1 MSTRSCIVIFVH
13 CAAVIAW
20 LVLSTQIFRF
30 RMKVKREHRR
40 SEDRVSTDFRQLTRG
55 IDLGL
60 LVITFIPETI
70 SLC

>member
-1 MSTRSCIVIFVH
+1 MSTQSCIVIFVQ
-13 CAAVIAW
+13 CTGGIAW

-30 RMKVKREHRR
+30 RMKVKKELRR

-60 LVITFIPETI
+60 LFIMFIPETI